1 MVVIEGLQDKAE
13 EEADTVEVSVE
24 EKGSDSSSGIEEN
37 ELPQSQAEDELK
49 RKRSGAILV
58 QQKAE
63 ETCKRMRIDTGNAM
77 SKIDDFGKNV
87 ETEVAVDEG
96 IESPSS
102 PLHVRSDEDTH

>member
-1 MVVIEGLQDKAE
+1 MVVIEGLQYKA

-49 RKRSGAILV
+49 RKRSGAILI

-63 ETCKRMRIDTGNAM
+63 ETCKRMRIDTGNDM
-77 SKIDDFGKNV
+77 SKIDDFGKKNV

-102 PLHVRSDEDTH
+102 PLNVRSDEDIH